1 MKGKVERPLGWFEV
15 LDSMCGSDSP
25 LSSRCLSPGLP
36 VPANTPG
43 HKSHW
48 QQVIARGGLHTPAR
62 SATSQKH
69 TGVTRATKGSGA
81 EHNSEVGHPAW
92 VTIHWRGGTSLKSL
106 RAPEQSGILP
116 KAEAGVRLGDIRQ
129 ALPPIPTNARVP
141 PYPLMQ
147 GCRHAWDG
155 G

>member
-1 MKGKVERPLGWFEV
+1 MERPVGWFEV
-15 LDSMCGSDSP
+15 LGSMCGSDSP

-48 QQVIARGGLHTPAR
+48 QQVIAGEGLHTQAR

-81 EHNSEVGHPAW
+81 EHNSEVGDPGSQF
-92 VTIHWRGGTSLKSL
+92 TGGETSLKGWHT

-116 KAEAGVRLGDIRQ
+116 GAGAGHVG
-129 ALPPIPTNARVP
+129 
-141 PYPLMQ
+141 
-147 GCRHAWDG
+147 
-155 G
+155 

>member
-1 MKGKVERPLGWFEV
+1 MKANVGRPLGWFEV
-15 LDSMCGSDSP
+15 LGSMCGSDSP

-92 VTIHWRGGTSLKSL
+92 VTIHWRDLFKELARTRAEWSL
-106 RAPEQSGILP
+106 
-116 KAEAGVRLGDIRQ
+116 
-129 ALPPIPTNARVP
+129 
-141 PYPLMQ
+141 
-147 GCRHAWDG
+147 AWG
-155 G
+155 RGRGQVG